1 MGCLA
6 SRPEDDLVLVDD
18 ETRQLL
24 VLARAVA
31 ELALVAGARVD
42 VVGQPRAAQSRYRCV
57 ATLSGHT
64 DDARRWR
71 PVDTPR
77 QLLTVLSNGRV
88 VSGSD
93 DDTLKVWD
101 VSSGR
106 CLRTL
111 TGHTGPVRRRRL
123 VDKTRRSLVDAAT
136 GAGLL
141 HHRPVERPRRV
152 RVARQHAQGVGRVD
166 QRVPPDAERAHGPRA
181 APASSRHNAFDR
193 SSTLRGTQVNCVAAL
208 PNGHVVSGS
217 WDRTLKVWDASSGEC
232 LGTLRGHTS
241 SARRRRPVDTTRR
254 SLLDAATGTGLVR
267 RRPVERP
274 RRVRV
279 GRRHA
284 QGVGRVDRS
293 VPTDADRARGPR
305 AMPVSSRTTLLIARR
320 RRDGRRSMASLS
332 CRTATLC
339 PDHGTARSGSGKM
352 ARGNWHGGWHVWLPS
367 TVYLK

>member
-101 VSSGR
+101 VSSGQ

-111 TGHTGPVRRRRL
+111 TGPTNL
-123 VDKTRRSLVDAAT
+123 V
-136 GAGLL
+136 
-141 HHRPVERPRRV
+141 
-152 RVARQHAQGVGRVD
+152 
-166 QRVPPDAERAHGPRA
+166 
-181 APASSRHNAFDR
+181 
-193 SSTLRGTQVNCVAAL
+193 
-208 PNGHVVSGS
+208 
-217 WDRTLKVWDASSGEC
+217 
-232 LGTLRGHTS
+232 
-241 SARRRRPVDTTRR
+241 RRRRPV
-254 SLLDAATGTGLVR
+254 
-267 RRPVERP
+267 EP
-274 RRVRV
+274 R
-279 GRRHA
+279 
-284 QGVGRVDRS
+284 D
-293 VPTDADRARGPR
+293 
-305 AMPVSSRTTLLIARR
+305 
-320 RRDGRRSMASLS
+320 
-332 CRTATLC
+332 
-339 PDHGTARSGSGKM
+339 
-352 ARGNWHGGWHVWLPS
+352 
-367 TVYLK
+367 